1 MVKIYSHHSY
11 LNTGSCNTDCDCP
24 SCSPFCSNSGF
35 CQNHQNAGRKRI
47 LISECLGGLGGGS
60 FGLGYGPGPA
70 YGYAA
75 GPLAFNNNCRD
86 GCFYSKYR
94 DQCVGNSGSICD

>member
-1 MVKIYSHHSY
+1 M
-11 LNTGSCNTDCDCP
+11 
-24 SCSPFCSNSGF
+24 
-35 CQNHQNAGRKRI
+35 I
-47 LISECLGGLGGGS
+47 LIAQTYILSAFCLSGLALGTPDGPRLGGLGGGS

-94 DQCVGNSGSICD
+94 NQCVGNFGSFCDQIDYVVPISI